1 MRQCKAKQRKYWK
14 ASDFPGGGGIES
26 TVVEMLQELLTQPKV
41 IRHIQRGKFTENSTD
56 VKQSSISLVGFSNA
70 DKMIAI
76 VTGYGRNSETVDVK
90 ELTASILVV
99 GCIYNS
105 SAYFGGSYQVIEFC

>member
-14 ASDFPGGGGIES
+14 ASDFPGGGIES